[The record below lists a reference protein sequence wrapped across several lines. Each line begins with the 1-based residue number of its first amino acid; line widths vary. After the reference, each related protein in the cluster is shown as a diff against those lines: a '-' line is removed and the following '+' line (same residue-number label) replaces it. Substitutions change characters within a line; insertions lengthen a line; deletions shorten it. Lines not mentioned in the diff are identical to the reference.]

1 MTVELMDSIR
11 VCLACD
17 TTNNS
22 LLEKSI
28 MILKKLNVKIS
39 QKNIFIYNL
48 VINII
53 YGILV
58 HNSYK
63 TSNS

>member
-17 TTNNS
+17 TINNR
-22 LLEKSI
+22 LFEKSI
-28 MILKKLNVKIS
+28 MILKKKRKNIP
-39 QKNIFIYNL
+39 KNIFIYDL

-63 TSNS
+63 TSKS